1 MLSLLGLFLMVGGA
15 AGTLWIL
22 FWQLLNAS
30 SRAGA
35 KLSKKIG
42 TDNEHTDESLE
53 QNKTFT
59 KELKQKLTIR
69 ACVTLAGFLFYYFG
83 GK

>member
-22 FWQLLNAS
+22 FWFLLNAS
-30 SRAGA
+30 SQVGTN
-35 KLSKKIG
+35 LSKKIG
-42 TDNEHTDESLE
+42 TDNEHTDEYIATGKKFS
-53 QNKTFT
+53 
-59 KELKQKLTIR
+59 KELQTKLLIR
-69 ACVTLAGFLFYYFG
+69 VGVTLVGFALYYFG